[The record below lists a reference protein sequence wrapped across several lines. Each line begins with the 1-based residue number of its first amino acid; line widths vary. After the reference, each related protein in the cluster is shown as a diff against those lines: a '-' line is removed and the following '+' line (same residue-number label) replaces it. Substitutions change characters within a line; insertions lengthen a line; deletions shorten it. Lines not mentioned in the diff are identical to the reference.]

1 MTFFNDYSWVRSK
14 VISYRSILLLP
25 RVSPLKLGGS
35 PKSIEEFNAK
45 YLSIYKSLQSHEGV
59 DERKEL
65 PVDDIDPQS
74 FTIEREFDEAI
85 CTRVSVRFN
94 FKQPGASQTHR
105 TFDAN
110 GLIFGYSKAVL
121 QQKTP
126 EDEQIV
132 HYIYLKKGEGVLPQI
147 VQYLSP
153 QGEVKAILNSDAMVW
168 NGDKD
173 ELRDVALLQ
182 YIELLE

>member
-65 PVDDIDPQS
+65 PVDDIDP
-74 FTIEREFDEAI
+74 
-85 CTRVSVRFN
+85 
-94 FKQPGASQTHR
+94 
-105 TFDAN
+105 
-110 GLIFGYSKAVL
+110 
-121 QQKTP
+121 
-126 EDEQIV
+126 
-132 HYIYLKKGEGVLPQI
+132 
-147 VQYLSP
+147 
-153 QGEVKAILNSDAMVW
+153 
-168 NGDKD
+168 
-173 ELRDVALLQ
+173 
-182 YIELLE
+182 